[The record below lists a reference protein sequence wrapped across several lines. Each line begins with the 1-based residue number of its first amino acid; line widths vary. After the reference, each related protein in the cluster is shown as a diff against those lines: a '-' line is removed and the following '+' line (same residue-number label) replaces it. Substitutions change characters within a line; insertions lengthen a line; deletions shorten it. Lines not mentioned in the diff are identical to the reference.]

1 MENKEDLKRLL
12 DYYLFS
18 DLDNEA
24 ELDLYLSENSID
36 YVEVANNISEL
47 LRQKRAEL
55 ILKKGREFKER
66 YLRLKNDQYIAK
78 SEKHFSGD
86 EDNKLALAYRGK
98 ADSSDEADDSD
109 TKLLDLIKKAREKS
123 KE

>member
-1 MENKEDLKRLL
+1 LENKEDLKRLL

-78 SEKHFSGD
+78 SETLFSGD

-98 ADSSDEADDSD
+98 ADSSEEADDSD

-123 KE
+123 KG